1 MGVSLTEWVGLLRGE
16 YLSEFIRSGGAAVKL
31 AVISPDRAAA
41 VLDAVAREAEHHGYL
56 VARVDAAE
64 TRVHMI
70 DRIFFAVARQVD
82 WDAATDQYLRT
93 LFQQH
98 GIQVEEDQSLQEMDA
113 IAAANGRLKP
123 DLYGEIN
130 RLITNRILENY
141 TLSREFRTAL
151 AMLCW
156 GRINPQNVSPSDAEI
171 IKQWLV
177 GEKCSLSAL
186 KRMQIYQR
194 IARNNARLLLSSLAL
209 WLHEVGYAG
218 LALLLDLNAVVA
230 EFAPGVNLVRYTRN
244 AVLDVYE
251 VLRQFIDD
259 TDEMS
264 HLILVAV
271 AGPGLLDDPKRSVDN
286 YTALKLRIVDEVRDR
301 SRANPLN
308 AMVRLDEGQ

>member
-31 AVISPDRAAA
+31 AVIAPEKAGAAL
-41 VLDAVAREAEHHGYL
+41 VAVAREAAAQGYL

-70 DRIFFAVARQVD
+70 DRLFFAVARQVD
-82 WDAATDQYLRT
+82 WDAAADRYLRA
-93 LFQQH
+93 LLRQQ
-98 GIQVEEDQSLQEMDA
+98 GIRVEEGQSLQDMDA

-130 RLITNRILENY
+130 RLITNGILENY
-141 TLSREFRTAL
+141 ALSREFRTAV

-156 GRINPQNVSPSDAEI
+156 GRINPQNVSPTDAEI
-171 IKQWLV
+171 VKQWLL

-194 IARNNARLLLSSLAL
+194 IARNNARLLLGSLAL
-209 WLHEVGYAG
+209 WLSEVGYAG
-218 LALLLDLNAVVA
+218 LALLMDLNAVVA
-230 EFAPGVNLVRYTRN
+230 DVAPGVNLVRYTRST
-244 AVLDVYE
+244 VLDTYE

-264 HLILVAV
+264 HLIVVAV

-301 SRANPLN
+301 NRANPLN
-308 AMVRLDEGQ
+308 AMVRLDER